1 MSKSSFRA
9 SGTPQGLTENMQI
22 LTGQKGDRLDKALT
36 LREAAAIGMINLRRN
51 GNGAVVPEVPPDKP
65 TDPEWSG
72 VQLPVAPTSVTA
84 DGAFHTIT
92 LTWDIPGYKG
102 HSYAEILRAEVDNPA
117 IAVAIGT
124 TLANVYSDAV
134 GKGYTAYYWV
144 RFINK
149 NGLTGPL
156 HSTAG
161 LKAKTSPDVDEII
174 ASATKFAIYNP
185 ANPSAKEIIFGVTD
199 DGRVAIKEAVIK
211 AATIQILHSEKIT
224 ADYIKAGV
232 SISAPLITGGQ
243 LDMGNSFMAGG
254 AAGFGKGGPYA
265 GWSWGWYTMIYAD
278 GSLFTNRLRAEGG
291 YVKNMTLG
299 NCTIEQDCIVRGT
312 VYADR
317 IVGDVYV
324 ARDYAC
330 SHNGNGVGPIDV
342 ARIKVNQS
350 VGFNRTLT
358 IPNLCGLVGCSVT
371 AEGPGS
377 GTITRTN
384 QSEMLV
390 EIVMDGAVVKSF
402 IVGVEVSATSNPSS
416 GPVTRTNEV
425 GTYGGD
431 INIPAN
437 REPLVI
443 VRIRRSSGNGWVRSD
458 ASQNGRVVMFK
469 QGGSLS

>member
-324 ARDYAC
+324 ARDY
-330 SHNGNGVGPIDV
+330 VD
-342 ARIKVNQS
+342 
-350 VGFNRTLT
+350 LT
-358 IPNLCGLVGCSVT
+358 P
-371 AEGPGS
+371 
-377 GTITRTN
+377 
-384 QSEMLV
+384 
-390 EIVMDGAVVKSF
+390 
-402 IVGVEVSATSNPSS
+402 
-416 GPVTRTNEV
+416 
-425 GTYGGD
+425 
-431 INIPAN
+431 
-437 REPLVI
+437 
-443 VRIRRSSGNGWVRSD
+443 
-458 ASQNGRVVMFK
+458 
-469 QGGSLS
+469 

>member
-1 MSKSSFRA
+1 MSKSTFRA

-161 LKAKTSPDVDEII
+161 LKAKTSLDVDEII

-317 IVGDVYV
+317 IVGDVAAIKSLYMSPPSSPFSIYFNV
-324 ARDYAC
+324 VPANFAR
-330 SHNGNGVGPIDV
+330 GVVITG
-342 ARIKVNQS
+342 VNISASGYYYGGGGQPS
-350 VGFNRTLT
+350 
-358 IPNLCGLVGCSVT
+358 
-371 AEGPGS
+371 EG
-377 GTITRTN
+377 TRTCTAVFFMN
-384 QSEMLV
+384 GA
-390 EIVMDGAVVKSF
+390 EIGRVSASATGGSNKDSTTASAVTTLPAGVQGVFQISIIGDVSVSLIGAVAMVFKH
-402 IVGVEVSATSNPSS
+402 GSATF
-416 GPVTRTNEV
+416 G
-425 GTYGGD
+425 
-431 INIPAN
+431 
-437 REPLVI
+437 
-443 VRIRRSSGNGWVRSD
+443 
-458 ASQNGRVVMFK
+458 
-469 QGGSLS
+469 

>member
-1 MSKSSFRA
+1 
-9 SGTPQGLTENMQI
+9 
-22 LTGQKGDRLDKALT
+22 
-36 LREAAAIGMINLRRN
+36 
-51 GNGAVVPEVPPDKP
+51 
-65 TDPEWSG
+65 
-72 VQLPVAPTSVTA
+72 
-84 DGAFHTIT
+84 
-92 LTWDIPGYKG
+92 
-102 HSYAEILRAEVDNPA
+102 
-117 IAVAIGT
+117 VAIGT

-161 LKAKTSPDVDEII
+161 LKAKTSLDVDEII

-317 IVGDVYV
+317 IVGDVAAIKSLYMSPPSSPFSIYFNV
-324 ARDYAC
+324 VPANFAR
-330 SHNGNGVGPIDV
+330 GVVITG
-342 ARIKVNQS
+342 VNISASGYYYGGGGQPS
-350 VGFNRTLT
+350 
-358 IPNLCGLVGCSVT
+358 
-371 AEGPGS
+371 EG
-377 GTITRTN
+377 TRTCTAVFFMN
-384 QSEMLV
+384 GA
-390 EIVMDGAVVKSF
+390 EIGRVSASATGGSNKDSTTASAVTTLPAGVQGVFQISIIGDVSVSLIGAVAMVFKH
-402 IVGVEVSATSNPSS
+402 GSATF
-416 GPVTRTNEV
+416 G
-425 GTYGGD
+425 
-431 INIPAN
+431 
-437 REPLVI
+437 
-443 VRIRRSSGNGWVRSD
+443 
-458 ASQNGRVVMFK
+458 
-469 QGGSLS
+469 